1 MSDVEVLEPT
11 AGVEETQPT
20 ADVPATPE
28 AGAPTAGGD
37 EPSPAASD
45 TEASTRARD
54 PKTGRFAKADGS
66 PVSDAEQAAL
76 EAASPASPQ
85 TPVTET
91 AKPPETPA
99 PVTAPFVVRGDGQR
113 FTFPDAALNET
124 GDLTIKAT
132 QVPNLRMLI
141 AEGLSHRG
149 SWRQKE
155 QGYQQQIEQAG
166 AVETARADRAEM
178 VAAKLIDA
186 IGNADWMTAAVA
198 DPREAQYLIR
208 ELALEF
214 NQAKLT
220 APRTEPRAEQA
231 EPEPQEIEQAARQTL
246 NEYIIEE
253 LLESPQAKAVY
264 TTPEQRQAVAKR
276 FQRRLAAYFKVDGT
290 EILLHE
296 NAVDADF
303 MEELNDRIA
312 QKKAAD
318 AQASKLA
325 DAAAKNAARNTSP
338 AVPST
343 VPAKGSP
350 TPGEVKTPKTKAQWA
365 REHGFA

>member
-28 AGAPTAGGD
+28 AVAPPPAGE
-37 EPSPAASD
+37 EPVSEASA

-54 PKTGRFAKADGS
+54 PKTGRFTKADGS

-76 EAASPASPQ
+76 EATALASPQ
-85 TPVTET
+85 TPTPDA

-99 PVTAPFVVRGDGQR
+99 PVTAPFVVRGDGQK
-113 FTFPDAALNET
+113 FTFPDAALNEA

-141 AEGLSHRG
+141 AEGLAHRG

-166 AVETARADRAEM
+166 AVEKARADRAEM

-186 IGNADWMTAAVA
+186 IGNVDWMTAAVA

-214 NQAKLT
+214 NQAKLA
-220 APRTEPRAEQA
+220 APKVEERAEA
-231 EPEPQEIEQAARQTL
+231 ADVPPEQIEQAARTTL
-246 NEYIIEE
+246 NEYIEE

-264 TTPEQRQAVAKR
+264 TTPEQRQAVTKR
-276 FQRRLAAYFKVDGT
+276 FQRRLAAYFKADGND
-290 EILLHE
+290 ILLHE
-296 NAVDADF
+296 NSVDADF
-303 MEELNDRIA
+303 MEELNERVA
-312 QKKAAD
+312 HKKAAD
-318 AQASKLA
+318 EQARKLA
-325 DAAAKNAARNTSP
+325 EAAAKNAARNATSP
-338 AVPST
+338 VPST

-350 TPGEVKTPKTKAQWA
+350 TPGEVRTPKTKAQWA